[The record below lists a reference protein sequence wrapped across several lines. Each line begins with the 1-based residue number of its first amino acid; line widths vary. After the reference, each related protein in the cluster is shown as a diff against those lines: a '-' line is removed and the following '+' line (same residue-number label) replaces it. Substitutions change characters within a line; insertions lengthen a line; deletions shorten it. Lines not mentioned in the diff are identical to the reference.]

1 MLEGG
6 WPRLAL
12 MNPTNPAG
20 SKSLCLQCDVD
31 WRQVQGLFAVVRQEV
46 QDFGKIRFGNFVGIT
61 CLEAGDVI
69 YLWRSRSSL
78 RGGGLASS
86 VPRSEPRP
94 TRLGF
99 FHFAPVT
106 RAPYALRYHQNE

>member
-61 CLEAGDVI
+61 CLME
-69 YLWRSRSSL
+69 SNSL
-78 RGGGLASS
+78 GLRKAERMS
-86 VPRSEPRP
+86 
-94 TRLGF
+94 
-99 FHFAPVT
+99 A
-106 RAPYALRYHQNE
+106 